1 MNIKKASIEDI
12 PAIVEIAYAT
22 WFVTYRDVITQEQIE
37 YMFGE
42 MYTPESIFKQMD
54 FYKHEFLILYI
65 DEVPV
70 GFASYAALEAPKN
83 TYKLHKLYLL
93 PSQQNKGLGRL
104 LIQKVEHEVA
114 MLSAQYLHLNV
125 NRKNPALAFYKKLG
139 YEIIETV
146 DIPFAEFWLNDY
158 VMAKSINL
166 S

>member
-65 DEVPV
+65 EDVPV
-70 GFASYAALEAPKN
+70 GFASYGALEEPKILTN
-83 TYKLHKLYLL
+83 YISSICY
-93 PSQQNKGLGRL
+93 QANK
-104 LIQKVEHEVA
+104 IKA
-114 MLSAQYLHLNV
+114 
-125 NRKNPALAFYKKLG
+125 
-139 YEIIETV
+139 
-146 DIPFAEFWLNDY
+146 
-158 VMAKSINL
+158 
-166 S
+166 